1 MASNSIE
8 TQTVLNIDRCCVL
21 GERTESSMV
30 PDFTAS
36 LLEVINNRLAQPLRG
51 QSIQE
56 SHFTAMSLL
65 MVHSSMS

>member
-8 TQTVLNIDRCCVL
+8 TQIVVNIDQCCVL
-21 GERTESSMV
+21 GEQTESSIV

-36 LLEVINNRLAQPLRG
+36 LLEVINNRLAQPLRR

-65 MVHSSMS
+65 TVHNSMS